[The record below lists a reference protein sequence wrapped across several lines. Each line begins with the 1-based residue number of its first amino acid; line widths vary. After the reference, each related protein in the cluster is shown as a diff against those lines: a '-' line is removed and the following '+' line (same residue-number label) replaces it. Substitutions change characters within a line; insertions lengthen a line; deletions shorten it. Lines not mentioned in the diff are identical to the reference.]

1 MEQIPQFENNSKEEK
16 IQSEL
21 PIESN
26 LVQIAL
32 MKRWGEEQNIPQSD
46 VAREWTES
54 TLAGAFRHCA
64 EAHEGE
70 LVDIDDESVLDELI
84 NEVLT
89 RANSEALH

>member
-1 MEQIPQFENNSKEEK
+1 MEQIPRFENNSKEEK

-32 MKRWGEEQNIPQSD
+32 MKHWGEEQGISPSD
-46 VAREWTES
+46 VAREWTEGPF
-54 TLAGAFRHCA
+54 AGAFRHCA
-64 EAHEGE
+64 EMHEGE

-89 RANSEALH
+89 HANSEALH